1 MKKAARSTMRAPVS
15 RAQQIFSMRRR
26 LAFLRELER
35 RLKEQTAV
43 LDAYKPVRKA
53 A

>member
-1 MKKAARSTMRAPVS
+1 MKKAARSTKRALVS
-15 RAQQIFSMRRR
+15 RAQQILSMRRR
-26 LAFLRELER
+26 LAFICELER

-43 LDAYKPVRKA
+43 LDAYKPARKA